1 MSGKWLE
8 RGACPECGSSDAN
21 VSHSEGYS
29 HCFSC
34 DTHFK
39 EGTDQVVVPMQNIK
53 EGFTVGE
60 LKGIENLLSR
70 PDRLSPN
77 EKRELEDRQKELE
90 NLIK

>member
-21 VSHSEGYS
+21 VNHSEGYS

-39 EGTDQVVVPMQNIK
+39 EGTDQVVVPMQNKK

-60 LKGIENLLSR
+60 LTGID
-70 PDRLSPN
+70 DRKISKATCKKFN
-77 EKRELEDRQKELE
+77 TFVKTNGNNITHHIYQ
-90 NLIK
+90 